1 MFIKTLKIS
10 KGNECIREISFHKGL
25 NLIVDNSPLNEDDS
39 VIYHVGKTTVL
50 KLISF
55 CLCGD
60 TSYISSN
67 IGNNKEDSDRF
78 RNYLINNKILIT
90 LVLTE
95 DLDDINSKEVVIERN
110 FQLGKNALIKINGKK
125 ILKRYFESELASIIF
140 PKSDV
145 ANPSFIPLI
154 THNFRY
160 SNHNL
165 HRALKTLNRENTEE
179 EYDSLYLYILSITF
193 KGIAK
198 KQSISTQINEE
209 YMYRLKL
216 LKGQNVKSYEIAIA
230 DINREISNLNK
241 EMAALSNNDVFMEL
255 NNIRYKKY
263 RNNALIESLNIR
275 KDIILDTQ
283 KDMDKQRASIDERH
297 IEQLYR
303 EAKTYLPNIRKNFD
317 DLALYHNEM
326 MIEKTKFATQE
337 IPSLTKRIEN
347 KEHNAIDLNKK
358 EGELLDFINTQNM
371 DNSVFD
377 ILEKLDVLYMFK
389 CDYEVILNKIKQ
401 SEINIQKLEKTL
413 NAINQELYSDEF
425 EERLKT
431 QINKFNEYFVQ
442 ISKEIYD
449 EQYVLNFNKEIN
461 RNTDKTVYNFNVF
474 NLNLRANKKQG
485 ESLCFDLAY
494 IKFTNEERFSCLH
507 FLLNENKDL
516 LDYIHLLKVS
526 NFINQNNIQL
536 VIPLLSN
543 KIEESLLDKSN
554 IVLELSK
561 EDKLF
566 KADILQ

>member
-10 KGNECIREISFHKGL
+10 KENECIREISFHKGL
-25 NLIVDNSPLNEDDS
+25 NIIVDKSSISADKYG
-39 VIYHVGKTTVL
+39 IHHVGKTTVL

-60 TSYISSN
+60 ISDVLIH
-67 IGNNKEDSDRF
+67 IGNSKEDSESF
-78 RNYLINNKILIT
+78 EKYLINNKILIT
-90 LVLTE
+90 LVLVE
-95 DLDDINSKEVVIERN
+95 DLDNVNTKEIVIERN
-110 FQLGKNALIKINGKK
+110 FLPGKNGLIKINGKK
-125 ILKRYFESELASIIF
+125 ILKRYFESELTSIIF

-165 HRALKTLNRENTEE
+165 HRALKILNREKTHDDYE
-179 EYDSLYLYILSITF
+179 SLYLYILSCTF

-198 KQSISTQINEE
+198 KQAISTQINEE
-209 YMYRLKL
+209 YMYRVKL
-216 LKGQNVKSYEIAIA
+216 LKGQKLKSYESAIV
-230 DINREISNLNK
+230 DLNK
-241 EMAALSNNDVFMEL
+241 EIYELIKKIKTLSNHKAIIEL
-255 NNIRYKKY
+255 NNIKYKIH
-263 RNNALIESLNIR
+263 RNTSLIYALNVR
-275 KDIILDTQ
+275 KDIILETQ
-283 KDMDKQRASIDERH
+283 KDMDKQVSNIDEKH

-303 EAKTYLPNIRKNFD
+303 EAKTYLPNIQKNFD

-337 IPSLTKRIEN
+337 IPSLTKRIAN
-347 KEHNAIDLNKK
+347 KENNIIKLKQR
-358 EGELLDFINTQNM
+358 EGKLLDFIKTLNLEPNI
-371 DNSVFD
+371 FE
-377 ILEKLDVLYMFK
+377 ILEKLDDLYMFK
-389 CDYEVILNKIKQ
+389 CNYEIILNKIRQ
-401 SEINIQKLEKTL
+401 SEQNIQKLEKDL

-425 EERLKT
+425 EEKLKT

-461 RNTDKTVYNFNVF
+461 RNTDRTVYNFNVF

-516 LDYIHLLKVS
+516 LDYVHLLKVS

-536 VIPLLSN
+536 VIPLLN
-543 KIEESLLDKSN
+543 HNIPDTLLDKSN
-554 IVLELSK
+554 VILELS
-561 EDKLF
+561 EDDKLF
-566 KADILQ
+566 KAKVLQ